1 MGGAGAMLILLV
13 VNICCSG
20 CSRLLGADVLGLFKA
35 LRRHAEGLFVVH
47 VLEPCQIWA
56 SLCVHAADSTNV
68 VDALVKSPN
77 KASTLTDA
85 HG

>member
-1 MGGAGAMLILLV
+1 MGGAGANFILLAV
-13 VNICCSG
+13 IIYSSG

-35 LRRHAEGLFVVH
+35 LRRHAERFFVVH

-56 SLCVHAADSTNV
+56 SLRVHAADGTHV
-68 VDALVKSPN
+68 VDALVKGPYE
-77 KASTLTDA
+77 ASTLTDA